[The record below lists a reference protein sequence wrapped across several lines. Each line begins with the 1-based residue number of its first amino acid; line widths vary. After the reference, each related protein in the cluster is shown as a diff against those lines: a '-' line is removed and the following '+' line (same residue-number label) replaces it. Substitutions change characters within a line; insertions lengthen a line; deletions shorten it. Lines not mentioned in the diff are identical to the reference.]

1 MTTAPT
7 RMPTRTRTVR
17 PRKVSFTYPAGRR
30 RQYFVNDQMVLS
42 HLVAVLSAMFPE
54 GEDFFIRS
62 VRNFRDHVTDEELNS
77 QIRGFIGQELTHGR
91 EHRVLNERLQD
102 MGYPT
107 KRVDR
112 HIRQLLALVD
122 RVVPDQMSLAAT
134 AALEHYTATL
144 AETLLTDPAAQA
156 LVGPSE
162 VRPML
167 LWHALEES
175 EHKAVAFDVYKAA
188 GGTEWLRILTM
199 EIASA
204 IFWTE
209 VVVQTARSL
218 ARDPSAYRPL
228 RLVRSLNDLRKSP
241 FFAPAIWRRYNTY
254 NRIGFHP
261 DDWDASDVIERW
273 TAELFAEAN

>member
-7 RMPTRTRTVR
+7 RMPTRTRPVR

-199 EIASA
+199 EIAAA

-261 DDWDASDVIERW
+261 ADWDASDVIERW